1 MTCLT
6 NWIYI
11 STILLLWVPKLLD
24 LSKLGYILN

>member
-24 LSKLGYILN
+24 LSKT